1 MKSTTEVL
9 RLVREEAITAC
20 ATRESGNDIISLDSL
35 AKMTGF
41 PSELIK
47 KELLISDDH
56 LSMTDLRTTMMK
68 FLMKSIKD

>member
-1 MKSTTEVL
+1 MSNTTEVL

-20 ATRESGNDIISLDSL
+20 ATRESGNDIVSLESL

-47 KELLISDDH
+47 KELLISGDH
-56 LSMTDLRTTMMK
+56 LSMTDLRSTMMK
-68 FLMKSIKD
+68 FLMKTIKD